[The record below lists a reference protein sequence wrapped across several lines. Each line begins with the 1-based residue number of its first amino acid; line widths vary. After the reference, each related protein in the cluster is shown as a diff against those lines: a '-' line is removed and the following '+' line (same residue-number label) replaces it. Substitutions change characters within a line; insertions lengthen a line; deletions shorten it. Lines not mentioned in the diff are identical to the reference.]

1 MSLMEKGEKSHGLG
15 KIVDHKENYVLVK
28 IVNYPK
34 EDERLKI
41 GVAVKMRGVIYDDQ
55 IPIFQVKDMD
65 DVDVL
70 EEKTLPI
77 SQVRKSFQRLSAV
90 VKRQKIDNENDDI

>member
-1 MSLMEKGEKSHGLG
+1 MVSFSMIVGIHFCILLSLNL
-15 KIVDHKENYVLVK
+15 LFFVK
-28 IVNYPK
+28 ILIFIFS
-34 EDERLKI
+34 E
-41 GVAVKMRGVIYDDQ
+41 

-70 EEKTLPI
+70 EEKSLPI

-90 VKRQKIDNENDDI
+90 VKRQKIDNENGDLN